1 MSEIDEQTARHY
13 NKKSIFGA
21 RGNISSKEIAN
32 TVCRT
37 SQNMFSDTV
46 QQRGKYQ

>member
-32 TVCRT
+32 IVCRA
-37 SQNMFSDTV
+37 SENMFSNTA
-46 QQRGKYQ
+46 Q